1 MATGNVDVPT
11 FLYHPT
17 RPAQLI
23 TAQPLVA
30 RMLLAGWSDT
40 PATFQAKEQV
50 EADLDPLGLGSDAD
64 LAKADAAAKAAEDEQ
79 LKAAAMHA
87 QTGPVIIAMIDTV
100 TDIEQLERIR
110 ARESTNAEHS
120 GGRKTVLAALD
131 AKLNHLIGAPV
142 K

>member
-64 LAKADAAAKAAEDEQ
+64 LAKADAAAKAAEDEAIR
-79 LKAAAMHA
+79 AAELHK
-87 QTGPVIIAMIDTV
+87 QTGPIVIAMLQTV
-100 TDIEQLERIR
+100 ESIEQLERIR
-110 ARESTNAEHS
+110 GREASNPDHL
-120 GGRKTVLAALD
+120 GGRRMVMAALD
-131 AKLNHLIGAPV
+131 ARLNALIGAPV